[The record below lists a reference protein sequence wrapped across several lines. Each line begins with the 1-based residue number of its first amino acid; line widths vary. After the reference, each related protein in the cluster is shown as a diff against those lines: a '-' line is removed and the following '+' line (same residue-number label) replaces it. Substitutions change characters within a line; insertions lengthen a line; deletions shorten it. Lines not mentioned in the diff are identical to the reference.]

1 MLGMIYDGLPG
12 SSDVMCS
19 CTTQRLLLT
28 WLIDVEIALRWKL
41 SLGEARVEL
50 SAVAEAWRAIPVAA
64 DDEINLQS
72 RLNKVGSKHLR

>member
-1 MLGMIYDGLPG
+1 MLGMIYDGFPG
-12 SSDVMCS
+12 ASDVMCS
-19 CTTQRLLLT
+19 CTTERLLT

-41 SLGEARVEL
+41 SLGEVRVEL